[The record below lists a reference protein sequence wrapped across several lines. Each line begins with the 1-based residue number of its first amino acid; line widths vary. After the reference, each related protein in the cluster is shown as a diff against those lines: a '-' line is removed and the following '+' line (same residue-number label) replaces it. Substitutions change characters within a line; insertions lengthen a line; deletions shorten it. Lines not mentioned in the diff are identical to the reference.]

1 MGKASSGDVTVL
13 LRRWRE
19 GDEGAQ
25 AEVYSVLYDELRRQ
39 AHACMRRESAEHT
52 LQTTALVHEVFLR
65 LAAAE
70 CPDWQHRVH
79 FLAVAARAMR
89 RVLIDLARARRTSKR
104 GAGAMHLPLDTS
116 LPAPSNPRVDLLA
129 LDEALLALTQ
139 LDHRKAQVVELRFFG
154 GLTNEETAAVLAVSS
169 DTVLRDWRLAKAWL
183 LRRLTADDRG
193 QP

>member
-1 MGKASSGDVTVL
+1 V
-13 LRRWRE
+13 
-19 GDEGAQ
+19 
-25 AEVYSVLYDELRRQ
+25 
-39 AHACMRRESAEHT
+39 
-52 LQTTALVHEVFLR
+52 R

-89 RVLIDLARARRTSKR
+89 RVLIDLARGRRTSKR
-104 GAGAMHLPLDTS
+104 GAGAVHVPLDTS
-116 LPAPSNPRVDLLA
+116 LPAPSNPPVDLLA

-154 GLTNEETAAVLAVSS
+154 GLTNEETAAVLAIST

>member
-1 MGKASSGDVTVL
+1 MPAPPQNVTQLLIKWGNGNKEVL
-13 LRRWRE
+13 
-19 GDEGAQ
+19 DELLPI
-25 AEVYSVLYDELRRQ
+25 VYDELHRQ
-39 AHACMRRESAEHT
+39 AARYLRRERVGHT

-70 CPDWQHRVH
+70 CPDWRHRVH

-129 LDEALLALTQ
+129 LDEALLALTE

-154 GLTNEETAAVLAVSS
+154 GLTNEETAVVLAVST